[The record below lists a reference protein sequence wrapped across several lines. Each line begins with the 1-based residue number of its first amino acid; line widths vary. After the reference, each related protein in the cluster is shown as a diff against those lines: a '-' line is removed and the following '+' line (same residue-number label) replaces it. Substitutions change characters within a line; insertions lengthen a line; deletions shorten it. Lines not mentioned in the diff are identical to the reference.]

1 MQTAEKRK
9 DPQPDEA
16 TSLYEVIASRP
27 DGRAYPFG
35 MTFTDPETANA
46 YADRM
51 NAIGYSAEVS
61 PEFTTERNLKAALEN
76 ARSHFDDAAIKP
88 DE

>member
-1 MQTAEKRK
+1 MQTQNEQNNH
-9 DPQPDEA
+9 QPEA
-16 TSLYEVIASRP
+16 VSLFEVIASRQ
-27 DGRAYPFG
+27 GGKAYPFG
-35 MTFTDPETANA
+35 MTFTDPETASA

-76 ARSHFDDAAIKP
+76 ARRHFEDTDIKP
-88 DE
+88 EE